1 MLQSV
6 LQNLIPVMQNMIMAV
21 IPLAMLL
28 ALASKDQS
36 GTVKKRIWRG
46 ILWGLAGAAF
56 IATVKLG
63 TKAVKREV
71 YESLVLVV
79 GLASETLLLGLFLW
93 NNKRGAIL
101 EKYKLLGVTGC
112 VVAITVL
119 LYHGLELF
127 LFPVDLVTY
136 TNELISLEFLM
147 KVIGFLLGL
156 LLTWLTGLAIL
167 RAASVLSPRAIS
179 NILAAQLVVIMAKQV
194 LVVAQVMMVRKIL
207 LTSKGMMPFMG
218 PLINHQIWFLYLLLA
233 VTVILPIALILQRK
247 PAKPEGLNPAQ
258 YRKILIT
265 ARKKMRWSG
274 AVALGL
280 LVVCLFST
288 VGMVYADQKTEIIPA
303 IPMAAEDGQIRIPL
317 EKVDDGHLHR
327 FSYQSSTGE
336 VVRFIVIKKSGSAY
350 GVGLDACE
358 ICGVTGYFER
368 DNQVVC
374 VLCDVVMNTAT
385 IGFKGGCNPIPLEY
399 KVAEGKMI
407 VPIDGLEK
415 EKNRFK

>member
-6 LQNLIPVMQNMIMAV
+6 LQNLIPVMQNMIMTV

-28 ALASKDQS
+28 ALAGKDQS
-36 GTVKKRIWRG
+36 GTIKKRIWRG

-79 GLASETLLLGLFLW
+79 GLVSEGLLLGLFLW
-93 NNKRGAIL
+93 NNKRGTLL
-101 EKYKLLGVTGC
+101 EKYKLLGITSC
-112 VVAITVL
+112 VVAITIL
-119 LYHGLELF
+119 MYHGLELF
-127 LFPVDLVTY
+127 LFPVDLITY

-147 KVIGFLLGL
+147 KVMGFLLGL
-156 LLTWLTGLAIL
+156 VLTWLTGLAIL
-167 RAASVLSPRAIS
+167 RAASVLSPQTIS
-179 NILAAQLVVIMAKQV
+179 NILAVQFVVIMAKQV

-207 LTSKGMMPFMG
+207 LTTKGMMPIIG
-218 PLINHQIWFLYLLLA
+218 PLINHEVWFLYVLLA
-233 VTVILPIALILQRK
+233 VTFILPIALILQRK
-247 PAKPEGLNPAQ
+247 PVRPEGLNPAQ

-280 LVVCLFST
+280 LVIFLFST

-303 IPMAAEDGQIRIPL
+303 VPMVAEDGQIRIPL

-327 FSYQSSTGE
+327 YSYQASTGE

-399 KVAEGKMI
+399 KVAEGKMM
-407 VPIDGLEK
+407 VPVTELEK

>member
-1 MLQSV
+1 
-6 LQNLIPVMQNMIMAV
+6 
-21 IPLAMLL
+21 
-28 ALASKDQS
+28 
-36 GTVKKRIWRG
+36 KKRIWRG

-56 IATVKLG
+56 VATAKLG

-79 GLASETLLLGLFLW
+79 GLAGEMLLLGLLLW
-93 NNKRGAIL
+93 NNKRGTIL
-101 EKYKLLGVTGC
+101 EKYKLLGITGC
-112 VVAITVL
+112 VVAVTVL

-127 LFPVDLVTY
+127 LFPVDLITY
-136 TNELISLEFLM
+136 TSELISLEFLM

-167 RAASVLSPRAIS
+167 RAASVLSPRTVS
-179 NILAAQLVVIMAKQV
+179 NILAAQLVVIMAKQT
-194 LVVAQVMMVRKIL
+194 LVVVQVMMVRKIL
-207 LTSKGMMPFMG
+207 LTSKGLMPIMG
-218 PLINHQIWFLYLLLA
+218 PLINHQVWFLYILLA
-233 VTVILPIALILQRK
+233 VTLLLPVALILQRK

-258 YRKILIT
+258 YRKILLA

-274 AVALGL
+274 AVAMGL
-280 LVVCLFST
+280 LVIFLCST

-303 IPMAAEDGQIRIPL
+303 IPLTAEDGQIQIPL

-327 FSYQSSTGE
+327 YSYQASTGE
-336 VVRFIVIKKSGSAY
+336 TVRFIVIKKGGSAY

-358 ICGVTGYFER
+358 ICGATGYFER

-407 VPIDGLEK
+407 VPVDGLEK
-415 EKNRFK
+415 EKNRFR